1 MGKSYVMGIGG
12 SPNPNRQ
19 EDDYYATPPRA
30 IDDLLSKISLNKN
43 IWECACGGG
52 APYQI
57 S

>member
-43 IWECACGGG
+43 IWECACGG

>member
-1 MGKSYVMGIGG
+1 MGIGG

-52 APYQI
+52 RPI
-57 S
+57 R